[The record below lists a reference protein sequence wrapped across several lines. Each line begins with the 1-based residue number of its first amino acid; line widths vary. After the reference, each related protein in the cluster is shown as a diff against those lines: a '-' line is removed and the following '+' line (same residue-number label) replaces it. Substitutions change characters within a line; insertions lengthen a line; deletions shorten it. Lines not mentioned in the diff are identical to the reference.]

1 MDMSKIISQM
11 IILFLMIM
19 VGYIT
24 GKAKVFTQESNKVMS
39 RVVIYVANPAL
50 ILNTVTSGQIVG
62 TKLHTIYIILI
73 GVAYFIV
80 MPILSM
86 LVIKLIPFF
95 KAEKN
100 VYQAMLVFSNLGFM
114 GIPVV
119 NAIYGPSAVFY
130 IGIFIIPF
138 NLLVFTY
145 GVILVSGETIK
156 NIDLK
161 KVINPVSVA
170 SIITLILYF
179 GNIKTPYVFNETV
192 SMLGNI
198 TTPLAMVTI
207 GSNLALVPT
216 KEVFLDWK
224 MYLFAVIK
232 MLVLP
237 VLVFLIFFAVIED
250 KMLLGVLVVITGM
263 PTASNVTL
271 LCNEFDSD
279 GALVAKGTF
288 IGTVVSLISIPI
300 LAATIL

>member
-179 GNIKTPYVFNETV
+179 GSIKTPYVFNETV